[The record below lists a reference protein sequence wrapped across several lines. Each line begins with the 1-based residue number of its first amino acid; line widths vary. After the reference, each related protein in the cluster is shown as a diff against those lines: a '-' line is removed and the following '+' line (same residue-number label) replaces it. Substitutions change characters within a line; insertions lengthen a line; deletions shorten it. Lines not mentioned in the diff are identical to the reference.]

1 MQQLSMLIVMLAAL
15 VIPIMMARFKVSSVP
30 TAVAEIMVGILL
42 GKSAFNIVQ
51 QTSTLTL
58 LSSLGVILLMFL
70 SGMEINFDLFKKVP
84 GQKKRDSKS
93 PVSLAAI
100 SFTGVIIVAML

>member
-58 LSSLGVILLMFL
+58 LASLGV
-70 SGMEINFDLFKKVP
+70 
-84 GQKKRDSKS
+84 
-93 PVSLAAI
+93 
-100 SFTGVIIVAML
+100 ML

>member
-1 MQQLSMLIVMLAAL
+1 MLIVMLAAL

-51 QTSTLTL
+51 RRYL
-58 LSSLGVILLMFL
+58 
-70 SGMEINFDLFKKVP
+70 
-84 GQKKRDSKS
+84 
-93 PVSLAAI
+93 
-100 SFTGVIIVAML
+100 